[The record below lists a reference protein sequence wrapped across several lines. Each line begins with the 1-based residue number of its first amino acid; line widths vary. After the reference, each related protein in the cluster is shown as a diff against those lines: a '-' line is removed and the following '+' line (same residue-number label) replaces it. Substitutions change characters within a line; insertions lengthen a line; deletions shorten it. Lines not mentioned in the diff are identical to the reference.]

1 MPALFASSFDVN
13 VSLAIFLAIAA
24 FGFVF
29 GFFTV
34 RGSGI
39 NNHPWE
45 GHTEAPGAR
54 LPDEF
59 HQFADRQV
67 HDADL
72 RRAERDRRVEARV
85 AALQAA
91 GPMPARRHLHVPHLP
106 SLHHGEPGA
115 YEPAVADDM
124 TIDEVNRQLADEAAA
139 RAAAQ
144 DATRGAV
151 SRAPRDPAD
160 R

>member
-1 MPALFASSFDVN
+1 MPALFASSLDAN
-13 VSLAIFLAIAA
+13 LAFAVFLAIAA

-29 GFFTV
+29 GFFTG

-45 GHTEAPGAR
+45 GHTEAPGSR

-67 HDADL
+67 HDSDL
-72 RRAERDRRVEARV
+72 RRTERDRRVEARV
-85 AALQAA
+85 AAWQAA
-91 GPMPARRHLHVPHLP
+91 GMPATRQLHMPHLL

-115 YEPAVADDM
+115 DEPAVADDM

-151 SRAPRDPAD
+151 SRASRDPAD

>member
-1 MPALFASSFDVN
+1 MPVLVAASLGANLAFAV
-13 VSLAIFLAIAA
+13 FLAIAA
-24 FGFVF
+24 FGFIF
-29 GFFTV
+29 GFFTS

-45 GHTEAPGAR
+45 RHTDAPGSR

-67 HDADL
+67 HDSDL
-72 RRAERDRRVEARV
+72 RRAERDRRVEVRV
-85 AALQAA
+85 AASQAA
-91 GPMPARRHLHVPHLP
+91 GMPARRHLHMPHVPALRHE
-106 SLHHGEPGA
+106 EPGA
-115 YEPAVADDM
+115 YVPAAADDM
-124 TIDEVNRQLADEAAA
+124 TIDDINRQLADEAAA
-139 RAAAQ
+139 RAMEQ

-151 SRAPRDPAD
+151 SRVPGDPAD